1 MIMKHKFIQLTS
13 AQNEQFKK
21 WKKLK
26 TRKGRE
32 KNRSLLVEGE
42 HLVLEAI
49 RSQVPIRALIID
61 QKQREKVKAWNIFS
75 PTYELSTDLF
85 NQLVDTESPQGM
97 IAEIGIK
104 FWQVEELL
112 PIKAEQWTFL
122 LLDGIQDPGNLG
134 TILRTAESAGV
145 NGIFLG
151 KGTVDPYNS
160 KVVRAAMGSVFR
172 LPLISLP
179 IPSVIPLLQKWDVQ
193 LIGTSP
199 HAGKMPFELHFPSRV
214 AFVLGNEG
222 RGIAPEHLAMLDTQ
236 VMIPMPGKT
245 ESLNVAVTGAML
257 LYERIRQQVIG
268 CNV

>member
-13 AQNEQFKK
+13 PQNEQFKK

-32 KNRSLLVEGE
+32 KSRSLLVEGE
-42 HLVLEAI
+42 HLVQEAV
-49 RSQVPIRALIID
+49 RAQVPIRALIID
-61 QKQREKVKAWNIFS
+61 RKQKEKVKAWNLSS
-75 PTYELSTDLF
+75 PTYELPTELF
-85 NQLVDTESPQGM
+85 NQLVDTESPQGV
-97 IAEIGIK
+97 IAEIEIK

-112 PIKAEQWTFL
+112 PIQAEQWTFL
-122 LLDGIQDPGNLG
+122 LLDEVQDPGNLG

-145 NGIFLG
+145 KGIFLG
-151 KGTVDPYNS
+151 KGTVDPYNP

-179 IPSVIPLLQKWDVQ
+179 LPEVFSLLQKWDVQ

-199 HAGKMPFELHFPSRV
+199 HAGKMPFELRFPSKV

-222 RGIAPEHLAMLDTQ
+222 RGIAPGHLAMLDTH

-245 ESLNVAVTGAML
+245 ESLNVAVTGAIL
-257 LYERIRQQVIG
+257 LYERIRQQMAG